1 MSVTDTK
8 NPMAGKK
15 RDNGLYTTASKN
27 PFSGEFAIEA
37 RQLTLRFGL
46 TLAVDELDLKVPRGC
61 IYGFLGP
68 NGSGK
73 STSIR
78 MLTGLLKPSSGTA
91 TVLGERLPGA
101 EEKLR
106 LRIGYMTQKFSL
118 YENLSVQENLDFVT
132 RIYGIGRAYA
142 RQRRDELIELYEL
155 DDQRKQ
161 LAGSMSGGQK
171 QRLALAAA
179 TLHNP
184 ELLFLDEPT
193 SAVDPENRREFWERL
208 FDLSDAGTTILVST
222 HYMDEAERCH
232 QLAILDKGVKR
243 ADGTPQALMN
253 AMNAWTVEVSG
264 DNLRS
269 LKSQLKLESEVV
281 SAAQIGARLRVLIHK
296 CDSTADPLLWL
307 KQRAGDRELEMVRPN
322 LEDVFVSCTGAR
334 VEQRSRHTPGNTHAG
349 DAHHVE

>member
-1 MSVTDTK
+1 MTSSF
-8 NPMAGKK
+8 AG
-15 RDNGLYTTASKN
+15 DYAVET
-27 PFSGEFAIEA
+27 
-37 RQLTLRFGL
+37 RQLSLKFGDK
-46 TLAVDELDLKVPRGC
+46 LAVDALDLKIPRGS

-78 MLTGLLKPSSGTA
+78 MLTGLLKPSSGSA
-91 TVLGERLPGA
+91 TVLGENLPGA

-118 YENLSVQENLDFVT
+118 YDNLSVQENLDFVA
-132 RIYGIGRAYA
+132 RIYGLPRLYA
-142 RQRRDELIELYEL
+142 RARREELISLYEL
-155 DDQRKQ
+155 SGQRKQ

-179 TLHNP
+179 TMHKP

-232 QLAILDKGVKR
+232 QLAILDQGVKR
-243 ADGTPQALMN
+243 ADGSPQALMS
-253 AMNAWTVEVSG
+253 AMNAWTIEVAG
-264 DNLRS
+264 DNLRA
-269 LKSQLKLESEVV
+269 LKAQLEQEPEVV
-281 SAAQIGARLRVLIHK
+281 SAAQIGARLRVLVHK
-296 CDSTADPLLWL
+296 CQNTGQPLAWL
-307 KQRAGDRELEMVRPN
+307 QQRSGQRELEMVRPN
-322 LEDVFVSCTGAR
+322 LEDVFVNCTGAR
-334 VEQRSRHTPGNTHAG
+334 VNQKQRHPSESQTTGHN
-349 DAHHVE
+349 HVE